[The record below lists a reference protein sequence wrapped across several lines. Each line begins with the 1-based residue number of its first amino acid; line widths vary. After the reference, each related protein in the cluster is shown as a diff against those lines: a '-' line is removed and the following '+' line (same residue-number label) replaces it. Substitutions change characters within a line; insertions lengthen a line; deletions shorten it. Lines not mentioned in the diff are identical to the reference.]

1 MMHKLFASIK
11 KEMLLLVRD
20 WGGLGILFIMP
31 AILLI
36 VITLIQQ
43 STFKDASQN
52 IMPMVLVNLDKGELG
67 ETIEENIKKAEN
79 LKLIQTWK
87 NLPIDE
93 DIARQLVS
101 DGKYQIA
108 LVVPEGLSENLESN
122 IHYNVEKILAEFIDG
137 ENDSVSSE
145 SSKTSDKNLNKVKI
159 YFDPAVGETFKTAVK
174 NDIEKLVSKVES
186 RKIYSVFEDQMGIE
200 ADHDLLEESSI
211 KFEEVVAQKG
221 KDGIVPNTVQHNVP
235 AWILFGIFFIV
246 VPLGIN
252 IVKEKNLG
260 TNIRI
265 RTSPVSYATIASGK
279 IITYLFICLIQ
290 FAVMLLIARFIFPPL
305 GLIPFNPG
313 MKIFSMIIVVI
324 FSSLAAIGMGI
335 LIGTIMKTQEQSA
348 PFGAIFTI
356 ILSAMGGIW
365 VPVYLMPE
373 IMQKVAVF
381 SPMNW
386 GISAFYD
393 IILRNGNI
401 LDVSKELLFLFL
413 FFVATFVLS
422 LIINKRNNW
431 I

>member
-1 MMHKLFASIK
+1 MHKLSASIK

-43 STFKDASQN
+43 STFKEAGNS
-52 IMPMVLVNLDKGELG
+52 IMPVVLVNNDKGELG
-67 ETIEENIKKAEN
+67 QTIEKNIQNEPSV
-79 LKLIQTWK
+79 KLIQSWK
-87 NLPIDE
+87 NNPLDE
-93 DIARQLVS
+93 TTARQLVS

-108 LVVPEGLSENLESN
+108 LVIPEKLSEVLESRVN
-122 IHYNVEKILAEFIDG
+122 ANVEKILSKFSLDE
-137 ENDSVSSE
+137 SE
-145 SSKTSDKNLNKVKI
+145 SGEDFTKIEAAQENLPEIKL
-159 YFDPAVGETFKTAVK
+159 YFDPAVGESFRNSVK
-174 NDIEKLVSKVES
+174 NDIEKLISKVETK
-186 RKIYSVFEDQMGIE
+186 KIYSVFEDQMGVETDGSLLSDSAIE
-200 ADHDLLEESSI
+200 
-211 KFEEVVAQKG
+211 FEEIIAQKG
-221 KDGIVPNTVQHNVP
+221 EDGIVPNTVQHNVP

-260 TNIRI
+260 TIIRI
-265 RTSPVSYATIASGK
+265 RTSPVSYATIISGK
-279 IITYLFICLIQ
+279 IITYTFICLIQ
-290 FAVMLLIARFIFPPL
+290 FVVMLLIARFLFPQL
-305 GLIPFNPG
+305 GLIPFKPG
-313 MKIFSMIIVVI
+313 AKLIPMSIVVI
-324 FSSLAAIGMGI
+324 FSSLAAIGLGI

-365 VPVYLMPE
+365 VPVYLMPA

-386 GISAFYD
+386 GITAFYD
-393 IILRNGNI
+393 IILRNGTLADI
-401 LDVSKELLFLFL
+401 AKELLFLFL
-413 FFVATFVLS
+413 FFAGTFMLS
-422 LIINKRNNW
+422 VWINKRNNL

>member
-1 MMHKLFASIK
+1 MHKLLASIK
-11 KEMLLLVRD
+11 KEILLLFRD

-43 STFKDASQN
+43 STFQDNHQTVMSL
-52 IMPMVLVNLDKGELG
+52 VLVNNDQGEIG
-67 ETIEENIKKAEN
+67 ETVEENISNSDN
-79 LKLIQTWK
+79 LKLISQWK
-87 NLPIDE
+87 EQKIDE
-93 DIARQLVS
+93 NLAQQLVS

-108 LVVPEGLSENLESN
+108 LIIPEGLSDNLNEKIN
-122 IHYNVEKILAEFIDG
+122 TNVEKILSEFSMEETD
-137 ENDSVSSE
+137 
-145 SSKTSDKNLNKVKI
+145 SSKTESIVSTSETSKI
-159 YFDPAVGETFKTAVK
+159 KLYFDPAVSETFKSAVK
-174 NDIEKLVSKVES
+174 NDIDKLISKIES
-186 RKIYSVFEDQMGIE
+186 KKIYSVFEDQMGIE
-200 ADHDLLEESSI
+200 TDENIMHDAAI
-211 KFEEVVAQKG
+211 QFEEIIAQKG
-221 KDGIVPNTVQHNVP
+221 KNAVMPNTVQHNVP
-235 AWILFGIFFIV
+235 AWILFGIFFII

-279 IITYLFICLIQ
+279 IITYLIICLIQ
-290 FAVMLLIARFIFPPL
+290 FTVMLLIAKFLFPKL
-305 GLIPFNPG
+305 GLIAFNPG
-313 MKIFSMIIVVI
+313 MKIFPMIIIVL
-324 FSSLAAIGMGI
+324 FASLAAIGLGI

-373 IMQKVAVF
+373 IMQKIAVF

-386 GISAFYD
+386 GITAFYD
-393 IILRNGNI
+393 IILRNGSL
-401 LDVSKELLFLFL
+401 LDVSKELFFLFL
-413 FFVATFVLS
+413 FFVITFVIS
-422 LIINKRNNW
+422 LWINKRNNW

>member
-1 MMHKLFASIK
+1 
-11 KEMLLLVRD
+11 MLLLLRD

-43 STFKDASQN
+43 STFKDANQTV
-52 IMPMVLVNLDKGELG
+52 MPIVLVNNDKGEIG
-67 ETIEENIKKAEN
+67 ESVEQNIAKTEN
-79 LKLIQTWK
+79 LKLIDHWNDQK
-87 NLPIDE
+87 IDE
-93 DIARQLVS
+93 SVAQQLVS

-108 LVVPEGLSENLESN
+108 LVIPDGLSENLNKKINS
-122 IHYNVEKILAEFIDG
+122 NVEKILAEFAM
-137 ENDSVSSE
+137 EETDSLLEESVKTSSE
-145 SSKTSDKNLNKVKI
+145 LAKIKI
-159 YFDPAVGETFKTAVK
+159 YFDPAVGETFKSGVK
-174 NDIEKLVSKVES
+174 NDIEKLISKIES
-186 RKIYSVFEDQMGIE
+186 KQIYTVFEDQMGIE
-200 ADHDLLEESSI
+200 TEGNMMSDSAI
-211 KFEEVVAQKG
+211 QFEEILAQKG
-221 KDGIVPNTVQHNVP
+221 KGGILPNTVQHNVP
-235 AWILFGIFFIV
+235 AWILFGIFFII

-279 IITYLFICLIQ
+279 IITYLMICLIQ
-290 FAVMLLIARFIFPPL
+290 FGVMLLIARFLFPQL

-313 MKIFSMIIVVI
+313 MKIIPMIVIVL
-324 FSSLAAIGMGI
+324 FSSLAAIGLGI

-365 VPVYLMPE
+365 VPVYLMPT
-373 IMQKVAVF
+373 IMQKIAVL

-386 GISAFYD
+386 GITAFYD
-393 IILRNGNI
+393 IILRNGNLFDI
-401 LDVSKELLFLFL
+401 SKELLFLFL
-413 FFVATFVLS
+413 FFVITFLLS
-422 LIINKRNNW
+422 LWINKRNNW

>member
-1 MMHKLFASIK
+1 MHKLLASIK
-11 KEMLLLVRD
+11 KEILLLFRD

-43 STFKDASQN
+43 STFQDNHQTVMSL
-52 IMPMVLVNLDKGELG
+52 VLVNNDQGEIG
-67 ETIEENIKKAEN
+67 ETVEENISNSDN
-79 LKLIQTWK
+79 LKLISQWK
-87 NLPIDE
+87 EQKIDE
-93 DIARQLVS
+93 NLAQQLVS

-108 LVVPEGLSENLESN
+108 LIIPEGLSDNLNEKIN
-122 IHYNVEKILAEFIDG
+122 TNVEKILSEFSM
-137 ENDSVSSE
+137 EETDSSQTESIVSTSE
-145 SSKTSDKNLNKVKI
+145 TSKIKL
-159 YFDPAVGETFKTAVK
+159 YFDPAVSETFKSAVK
-174 NDIEKLVSKVES
+174 NDIDKLISKIES
-186 RKIYSVFEDQMGIE
+186 KKIYSVFEDQMGIE
-200 ADHDLLEESSI
+200 TDENMMHDATI
-211 KFEEVVAQKG
+211 QFEEIIAQKG
-221 KDGIVPNTVQHNVP
+221 KNAVMPNTVQHNVP
-235 AWILFGIFFIV
+235 AWILFGIFFII

-279 IITYLFICLIQ
+279 IITYLIICLIQ
-290 FAVMLLIARFIFPPL
+290 FTVMLLIAKFLFPKL
-305 GLIPFNPG
+305 GLIAFNPG
-313 MKIFSMIIVVI
+313 MKIFPMIIIVL
-324 FSSLAAIGMGI
+324 FASLAAIGLGI

-373 IMQKVAVF
+373 IMQKIAVF

-386 GISAFYD
+386 GITAFYD
-393 IILRNGNI
+393 IILRNGSL
-401 LDVSKELLFLFL
+401 LDVSKELFFLFL
-413 FFVATFVLS
+413 FFVITFVIS
-422 LIINKRNNW
+422 LWINKRNNW